1 VIFGTNHHKCLII
14 LSYISPILSSLG
26 SCSIYYNSRIYPP
39 NINNDYYG
47 YVLDINL
54 PISVNNNNNKNRS
67 APYALSTINFT
78 KEFIHETNNT
88 PSKSIAT
95 NNGGVNGTMNNSSN
109 ISVDASTNSK
119 QSKKSSSTIKSSS
132 TGIKSSTNTNSKARA
147 AENNNKQHY
156 IPQTIPVNLSI
167 SRSGKMILLGKVNLI
182 VNGEENGESSLSVPI
197 VSSIKDNTKKLK
209 PIKKLKLRKNKSGG
223 TSGEVQSNKGSEAEN
238 KGTVKMKGDSYSF
251 GLENNAMLR
260 VLVNVSNPNQNDKD
274 TTANDKD
281 DDVDFDATVQG
292 SIEDCNEEQDED
304 GESMLMEGLSIE
316 QVSSNDSSLEEHDYY
331 ASYIPVSSELRTL
344 RTQIQQLDN
353 TNKVLQMELATAN
366 NAISNEC
373 NMVAALHDE
382 NKVLRD
388 ELEDVHS
395 ELEELL
401 MSRSTSNKDDELE
414 DENEE
419 LKCQIEQLKMS
430 LDVLPVLQDEVE
442 KLRNE
447 LAERKSKCDSGSS
460 LSVFANAQDVSSSS
474 SPTSIPTSST
484 TTADAIAATLR
495 IENTKLRTELI
506 RAQSNATTLLGELN
520 TSKSESEMLPFYERR
535 VNELLE
541 ELKKRDLEVSC
552 LKDELSEANARA
564 KSSLVEGLLWDDDDE
579 EGVEEDN
586 TTAGGSGGGANR
598 LSLAAR
604 KLAAAAESH
613 VLAKHGLKARDEG
626 SGGSESSSLDDG
638 DDKEEPQVQVHD
650 EEGKKLLAEIDRIY
664 ADKSADENGDTES
677 TSTPS
682 TEESIDKAVKGSSG
696 EDTSSV
702 ANTEATTPERD
713 TTAAVDSP
721 LMRDWGSP
729 VDQAA
734 PSSASSEDATNDD
747 DNTKKQGSRGI
758 GLRGLGSRLK
768 AAEEKMRERQQLFRE
783 QQQKVLAEQQRL
795 AELEK
800 QNAEPGLSDVLMAR
814 MASSRKTSDDKD
826 EDAEQENTKESSAT
840 QDEGPQ
846 DKEEAPLSSA
856 AGDDDSSMQVSNTL
870 KEIEDMSNEVTR
882 RESQQGLLL
891 ENMDSLE
898 QEFGLR
904 TMASHDELVPSSSG
918 DPNKD
923 LKVKGSTVS
932 KEKKSKGIMSR
943 IKKVGRKNKKSKEE
957 GIEEKDAIEEE
968 VDSQTQP
975 GGSTSTEDLNKDL
988 PEPEEE
994 DNDSYKEFIQ
1004 IISTDELDRKE
1015 STGSSAENHIGT
1027 VVAA

>member
-1 VIFGTNHHKCLII
+1 MEKVLLAQTWFTSIFLTN
-14 LSYISPILSSLG
+14 
-26 SCSIYYNSRIYPP
+26 
-39 NINNDYYG
+39 
-47 YVLDINL
+47 NL
-54 PISVNNNNNKNRS
+54 P
-67 APYALSTINFT
+67 
-78 KEFIHETNNT
+78 H
-88 PSKSIAT
+88 PSLFL
-95 NNGGVNGTMNNSSN
+95 GL
-109 ISVDASTNSK
+109 
-119 QSKKSSSTIKSSS
+119 
-132 TGIKSSTNTNSKARA
+132 
-147 AENNNKQHY
+147 HY
-156 IPQTIPVNLSI
+156 YTTHI
-167 SRSGKMILLGKVNLI
+167 GKVNLV
-182 VNGEENGESSLSVPI
+182 VNGEENGETSLSVPI

-209 PIKKLKLRKNKSGG
+209 PIKKLKLRKNKSNG
-223 TSGEVQSNKGSEAEN
+223 TSNGGSGSEVQSSKGSEAEN
-238 KGTVKMKGDSYSF
+238 KGMVKMKGDAYSF

-260 VLVNVSNPNQNDKD
+260 VLVNVTNPNKNDKD
-274 TTANDKD
+274 TTANDK
-281 DDVDFDATVQG
+281 DVDFDATVQG
-292 SIEDCNEEQDED
+292 SIEDCNEEEEDE
-304 GESMLMEGLSIE
+304 SILMEGLSIE

-331 ASYIPVSSELRTL
+331 ASYIPVSNELRTL

-366 NAISNEC
+366 NTISNEC

-382 NKVLRD
+382 NKLLRD
-388 ELEDVHS
+388 ELEEVHV

-401 MSRSTSNKDDELE
+401 MTNKDSPDKNELE

-419 LKCQIEQLKMS
+419 LKCQIEQLRMK
-430 LDVLPVLQDEVE
+430 LDALPVLQEEVE
-442 KLRNE
+442 NLRTE
-447 LAERKSKCDSGSS
+447 LAIDRGDDQSS
-460 LSVFANAQDVSSSS
+460 LVSSAAAASSS
-474 SPTSIPTSST
+474 SPTTTTT

-564 KSSLVEGLLWDDDDE
+564 KSSLVEGLLWDDDE
-579 EGVEEDN
+579 EGMEEDN
-586 TTAGGSGGGANR
+586 TAAGGGGGGANR

-626 SGGSESSSLDDG
+626 SESSSLDDE
-638 DDKEEPQVQVHD
+638 DDQEEPQLQVQD

-682 TEESIDKAVKGSSG
+682 TEEPIDKAAKGSG
-696 EDTSSV
+696 DDTSSV
-702 ANTEATTPERD
+702 ADTEATTPERD
-713 TTAAVDSP
+713 TTTAADSP

-734 PSSASSEDATNDD
+734 PSSTSSAEDATNDD
-747 DNTKKQGSRGI
+747 DDTKRGSRGL

-795 AELEK
+795 ADLEK

-814 MASSRKTSDDKD
+814 MASSRKTSDNDKD
-826 EDAEQENTKESSAT
+826 EDTEQENGKESSAAQV

-846 DKEEAPLSSA
+846 DIKQEEAPLSSA
-856 AGDDDSSMQVSNTL
+856 AGDDDSSMDTAAKAESMTQVSNTL
-870 KEIEDMSNEVTR
+870 KEIETMSNEVTR

-904 TMASHDELVPSSSG
+904 TMASHDELVPSDLPSTSG
-918 DPNKD
+918 DSKD
-923 LKVKGSTVS
+923 NEGSAVS
-932 KEKKSKGIMSR
+932 KEKKSKSIMSR

-957 GIEEKDAIEEE
+957 EGIEEKDAIEE

-975 GGSTSTEDLNKDL
+975 GGSTSTEAQDLS
-988 PEPEEE
+988 EPEEE

-1015 STGSSAENHIGT
+1015 STGSAENHIGT
-1027 VVAA
+1027 VVA

>member
-1 VIFGTNHHKCLII
+1 
-14 LSYISPILSSLG
+14 
-26 SCSIYYNSRIYPP
+26 
-39 NINNDYYG
+39 
-47 YVLDINL
+47 
-54 PISVNNNNNKNRS
+54 
-67 APYALSTINFT
+67 
-78 KEFIHETNNT
+78 
-88 PSKSIAT
+88 
-95 NNGGVNGTMNNSSN
+95 M
-109 ISVDASTNSK
+109 
-119 QSKKSSSTIKSSS
+119 
-132 TGIKSSTNTNSKARA
+132 
-147 AENNNKQHY
+147 
-156 IPQTIPVNLSI
+156 NLSI
-167 SRSGKMILLGKVNLI
+167 SRSGKMILLGKVNLV

-209 PIKKLKLRKNKSGG
+209 PIKKLKLRKNKSNG
-223 TSGEVQSNKGSEAEN
+223 TSNGSEVQSNKGSEAEN
-238 KGTVKMKGDSYSF
+238 KGMVKMKGDAYSF

-260 VLVNVSNPNQNDKD
+260 VLVNVTNPNQKD
-274 TTANDKD
+274 TANDK
-281 DDVDFDATVQG
+281 DVDFDATVQG
-292 SIEDCNEEQDED
+292 SIEDCNEDKDE
-304 GESMLMEGLSIE
+304 ESILMEGLSIE

-331 ASYIPVSSELRTL
+331 ASYIPVSNELRTL

-353 TNKVLQMELATAN
+353 TNKILQMELATAN
-366 NAISNEC
+366 NTISNEC

-382 NKVLRD
+382 NKLLRE
-388 ELEDVHS
+388 ELEEVHV

-401 MSRSTSNKDDELE
+401 MSRTDNKDKNELE

-419 LKCQIEQLKMS
+419 LKCQIEQLRMK
-430 LDVLPVLQDEVE
+430 LDALPVLQEEVE
-442 KLRNE
+442 TLRNE
-447 LAERKSKCDSGSS
+447 LAIARGTGDHQSNSS
-460 LSVFANAQDVSSSS
+460 STMVSASQDLSSSS
-474 SPTSIPTSST
+474 SPTTATT

-579 EGVEEDN
+579 GMEEDN
-586 TTAGGSGGGANR
+586 TATGGGGGANR

-638 DDKEEPQVQVHD
+638 EEEPQVQVQD
-650 EEGKKLLAEIDRIY
+650 DQGKKLLAEIDRIY
-664 ADKSADENGDTES
+664 AADKTEGISSALDGDTES

-682 TEESIDKAVKGSSG
+682 TEESIDKAAKGSSG

-702 ANTEATTPERD
+702 ADTEATTPERD
-713 TTAAVDSP
+713 TTTAADSP

-734 PSSASSEDATNDD
+734 PSSSSSSEDATNDD
-747 DNTKKQGSRGI
+747 DDTKKGSRGL

-795 AELEK
+795 ADLEK

-814 MASSRKTSDDKD
+814 MASSRKTSDNDKD
-826 EDAEQENTKESSAT
+826 EDTELENAKEDSAAQV

-846 DKEEAPLSSA
+846 DIKQEEAPLSSA
-856 AGDDDSSMQVSNTL
+856 AGDDDSSMDTAAKAESMTQVSNTL
-870 KEIEDMSNEVTR
+870 KEIETMSNEVTR

-904 TMASHDELVPSSSG
+904 TMASHDELVPSDLPSTSG
-918 DPNKD
+918 DPKD
-923 LKVKGSTVS
+923 LEVSAVS
-932 KEKKSKGIMSR
+932 KEKKSKGIISR

-957 GIEEKDAIEEE
+957 EGIEEKDAIREE

-975 GGSTSTEDLNKDL
+975 GGSTSTEAQDLS
-988 PEPEEE
+988 EPEEE

-1027 VVAA
+1027 VVA

>member
-1 VIFGTNHHKCLII
+1 MVDGRGTLWTLAYGLVYFFCTNKFFPVSSLYLDPLII
-14 LSYISPILSSLG
+14 
-26 SCSIYYNSRIYPP
+26 
-39 NINNDYYG
+39 
-47 YVLDINL
+47 
-54 PISVNNNNNKNRS
+54 
-67 APYALSTINFT
+67 
-78 KEFIHETNNT
+78 NT
-88 PSKSIAT
+88 TLI
-95 NNGGVNGTMNNSSN
+95 
-109 ISVDASTNSK
+109 
-119 QSKKSSSTIKSSS
+119 
-132 TGIKSSTNTNSKARA
+132 
-147 AENNNKQHY
+147 
-156 IPQTIPVNLSI
+156 
-167 SRSGKMILLGKVNLI
+167 GKVNLV
-182 VNGEENGESSLSVPI
+182 VNGEESGESSLSVPI
-197 VSSIKDNTKKLK
+197 ISSIKDNTKKLK
-209 PIKKLKLRKNKSGG
+209 PIKKLKLRKNKSG
-223 TSGEVQSNKGSEAEN
+223 SGGGSEVQSNSKGSSEAEN
-238 KGTVKMKGDSYSF
+238 KGMVKMKGDSYSF
-251 GLENNAMLR
+251 GLDNNAMLR
-260 VLVNVSNPNQNDKD
+260 VLVNVTNPNNKD
-274 TTANDKD
+274 TVAKD

-292 SIEDCNEEQDED
+292 SIEDCNEEQDDNES
-304 GESMLMEGLSIE
+304 SMLMEGLSIE
-316 QVSSNDSSLEEHDYY
+316 QVSSNDSLSLEEHDYCY
-331 ASYIPVSSELRTL
+331 ASYIPVSNELRTL

-366 NAISNEC
+366 NTISNEC

-382 NKVLRD
+382 NKLLRE
-388 ELEDVHS
+388 ELEDVHV

-401 MSRSTSNKDDELE
+401 MSNKDSSTTKEIELE

-419 LKCQIEQLKMS
+419 LKCQIEQLRMR
-430 LDVLPVLQDEVE
+430 LDALPVLQEEVE
-442 KLRNE
+442 TLRNE
-447 LAERKSKCDSGSS
+447 LAIARDTSQGSS
-460 LSVFANAQDVSSSS
+460 DSSSS
-474 SPTSIPTSST
+474 CSPTTT

-495 IENTKLRTELI
+495 VENTKLRSELI

-541 ELKKRDLEVSC
+541 ELKKRDLEVCC

-564 KSSLVEGLLWDDDDE
+564 KSSLVEGLLWDDDDDNE
-579 EGVEEDN
+579 EDVEEDN
-586 TTAGGSGGGANR
+586 TAAGGGGGANR

-626 SGGSESSSLDDG
+626 ESSSSLDDEDG
-638 DDKEEPQVQVHD
+638 EEEPQVQVQD

-664 ADKSADENGDTES
+664 ADKSANESGDTDS

-682 TEESIDKAVKGSSG
+682 TEESIDKAAKGSSG
-696 EDTSSV
+696 DDTSSV
-702 ANTEATTPERD
+702 ADTEATTPERD
-713 TTAAVDSP
+713 TSADAVDSP
-721 LMRDWGSP
+721 LIRDWGSP

-734 PSSASSEDATNDD
+734 PSFASSSEDATNDD
-747 DNTKKQGSRGI
+747 DDTKKQGSRGL

-814 MASSRKTSDDKD
+814 MASSRKTSDNDKD
-826 EDAEQENTKESSAT
+826 EGTQQENTKEDSAT

-856 AGDDDSSMQVSNTL
+856 AGDDDSSMDTAAKAQVSNTL
-870 KEIEDMSNEVTR
+870 KEIEAMSNEATR

-904 TMASHDELVPSSSG
+904 TMASHDELASASCPASG

-923 LKVKGSTVS
+923 LEGSTVS
-932 KEKKSKGIMSR
+932 KEKKSKSIMSR

-957 GIEEKDAIEEE
+957 EEGIEEKDAIKEE

-975 GGSTSTEDLNKDL
+975 GGSTSTEAQDLS
-988 PEPEEE
+988 EPEEE

-1027 VVAA
+1027 VVA